1 MAKWYILEKICSLY
15 LNYCLHFVYTKYW
28 YVLDNASLC
37 WRQVIFDVG
46 RKAKFCVDCGN
57 ISTQEALFNVDGTM
71 LIEKY
76 CDSCAQKGIK

>member
-28 YVLDNASLC
+28 YVLDASLC

-46 RKAKFCVDCGN
+46 RKAKFNCGN
-57 ISTQEALFNVDGTM
+57 MATQEALFNVDGAM
-71 LIEKY
+71 IIEKY
-76 CDSCAQKGIK
+76 CDKCAKKIVK